1 MRYTYPVQIKAEIRE
16 EVLNRLRRIEG
27 QVRGIQRLVEQG
39 AECHK
44 ISGQVKAARTALD
57 AAGKLVLGCHLAEAL
72 TTEKITERE
81 AIEMI
86 VKF

>member
-1 MRYTYPVQIKAEIRE
+1 MSIHNEIKD
-16 EVLNRLRRIEG
+16 EVVNRLKRVEG

-39 AECHK
+39 AECRK
-44 ISGQVKAARTALD
+44 VAMQVKAARTALD
-57 AAGKLVLGCHLAEAL
+57 AAGKLVLACYL
-72 TTEKITERE
+72 TDSLISEQISERD